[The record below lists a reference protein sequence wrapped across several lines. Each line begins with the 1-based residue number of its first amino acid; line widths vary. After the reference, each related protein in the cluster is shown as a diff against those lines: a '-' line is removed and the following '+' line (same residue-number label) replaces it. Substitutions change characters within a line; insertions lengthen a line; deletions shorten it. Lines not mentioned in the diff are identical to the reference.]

1 VYSREKHKVSIVI
14 RTNFQTYDTHS
25 VYEYIQHHL
34 EMKGFYREGLDLK
47 FFFAYNE
54 LDYLANNEIKIIV
67 SENYTEDVGLMLDYE
82 AGFAGTLMN
91 IIIFAVES
99 LLPVGERVVIKEFR
113 TNALIEDNVEL
124 DRIENTANVV
134 CGFENI

>member
-1 VYSREKHKVSIVI
+1 MYSREKHAVSIVI
-14 RTNFQTYDTHS
+14 RTNFETHDTHS

-34 EMKGFYREGLDLK
+34 KMTGFYREGLDLK

-54 LDYLANNEIKIIV
+54 CDHLANNEIKIIV

-82 AGFAGTLMN
+82 AEFAGTLMN

-99 LLPVGERVVIKEFR
+99 LLPVGEKVVIKEFR
-113 TNALIEDNVEL
+113 TNALIEGNVEL
-124 DRIENTANVV
+124 DRLNNITNVV